1 MRPYREIPGFLPAQM
16 GYTTGTM
23 TGDFSVAAYFVCTMS
38 VHDPETYRK
47 YTALTPATL
56 ARHDGKFLTRGDTVE
71 TVEGPT
77 FSERLV
83 LIEFPDREAALA
95 WYNDADY
102 QSAAEFRRL
111 ASKGRMILQVGRDNT
126 KDPDPKV

>member
-1 MRPYREIPGFLPAQM
+1 M
-16 GYTTGTM
+16 
-23 TGDFSVAAYFVCTMS
+23 AAYFVCTMS

-56 ARHDGKFLTRGDTVE
+56 ARHGGKFLTRGDTVE

-95 WYNDADY
+95 V
-102 QSAAEFRRL
+102 FRKFRE
-111 ASKGRMILQVGRDNT
+111 LQELGARIMFGH
-126 KDPDPKV
+126 DPDFWKSIPQAPVRLG

>member
-1 MRPYREIPGFLPAQM
+1 M
-16 GYTTGTM
+16 
-23 TGDFSVAAYFVCTMS
+23 AAYFICTMT

-56 ARHDGKFLTRGDTVE
+56 ARYGGRFLTRGDAVQ
-71 TVEGPT
+71 TVEGPAFT
-77 FSERLV
+77 ERLV
-83 LIEFPDREAALA
+83 LIEFADQDAALS

-111 ASKGRMILQVGRDNT
+111 ASTGRMILQGGRDNT

>member
-1 MRPYREIPGFLPAQM
+1 MSAYFIC
-16 GYTTGTM
+16 TM
-23 TGDFSVAAYFVCTMS
+23 TI
-38 VHDPETYRK
+38 HDPETYRK

-56 ARHDGKFLTRGDTVE
+56 ARYGGRFLTRGDSVL
-71 TVEGPT
+71 TVEGPAFT
-77 FSERLV
+77 ERLV
-83 LIEFPDREAALA
+83 LLEFPDRDTALS

-111 ASKGRMILQVGRDNT
+111 ASTGRLQPGRDNT